1 MSPLIF
7 INGVIFA
14 SAAAITLGLLVTL
27 LLVLLLG
34 SESAVLAAEARP
46 LVISVV
52 LFAVMTA
59 VSGLSFLGVLR
70 QRRWRWLG
78 VAGMLVVL
86 VLLIV
91 YYVPA

>member
-27 LLVLLLG
+27 LLVLMLG
-34 SESAVLAAEARP
+34 SESAALASESGPLSVSVL
-46 LVISVV
+46 

-59 VSGLSFLGVLR
+59 VSGVSFLGVLR
-70 QRRWRWLG
+70 ERRWRWPG
-78 VAGMLVVL
+78 VAAMWTVLALLVA
-86 VLLIV
+86 
-91 YYVPA
+91 YYWPA

>member
-27 LLVLLLG
+27 FLVLLLG
-34 SESAVLAAEARP
+34 DESAVLAAEAGP
-46 LVISVV
+46 LMTSVV

-59 VSGLSFLGVLR
+59 ASGLSFLGVLR

-78 VAGMLVVL
+78 VAGMLALLALL
-86 VLLIV
+86 VA